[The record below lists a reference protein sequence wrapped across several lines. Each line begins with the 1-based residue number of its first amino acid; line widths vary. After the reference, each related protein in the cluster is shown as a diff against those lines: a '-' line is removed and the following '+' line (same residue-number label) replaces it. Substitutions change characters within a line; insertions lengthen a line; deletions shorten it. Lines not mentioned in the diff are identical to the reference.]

1 MGLRKTHE
9 RGQTQPGSACLAA
22 ACRQSGLEAGR
33 KQVFSGSDGGLGRGI
48 WTGLWWVMPFTDAF
62 TGFSTS
68 SALTL
73 WNHFG
78 LLSEHSKPLP
88 AWCALP
94 LLLYSTQQLH
104 PFTIHNS
111 CGHSPF
117 SMRTSSWVACAR
129 SCHPCSCGRCFIQS
143 WQHGISGCQESQV
156 GWRQKEDHLPIGQVQ
171 WKWFFSSIS
180 SLLLRLLSDFSP
192 YYEPPSQVSRS
203 CIHDFVEAPVMLHYN
218 HRRDNNVDVFELT
231 AHNCLSRTH
240 QTTVYTSSHNLTNH
254 TQHQA
259 AHGWLNKHSPWTA

>member
-1 MGLRKTHE
+1 MTKNSNQGGGVEKLLTFMVALSRLEAIFEAWKSNFRGLSWTFGPKYENSGSRLAKEWHVEIAPPCEAHRATSKDVRATVHSSESNMGLRKMHE
-9 RGQTQPGSACLAA
+9 RGQTQSACLAA
-22 ACRQSGLEAGR
+22 ACRQSRSGLEAGR

-73 WNHFG
+73 WNHVG

-104 PFTIHNS
+104 LFTSHNS
-111 CGHSPF
+111 CGHSPAF

-129 SCHPCSCGRCFIQS
+129 SCQPCSCGRCFIQS
-143 WQHGISGCQESQV
+143 WQHGRSGCQEI
-156 GWRQKEDHLPIGQVQ
+156 K
-171 WKWFFSSIS
+171 SSRVETERGS
-180 SLLLRLLSDFSP
+180 SAHWAGAVKMVLLIL
-192 YYEPPSQVSRS
+192 
-203 CIHDFVEAPVMLHYN
+203 
-218 HRRDNNVDVFELT
+218 
-231 AHNCLSRTH
+231 
-240 QTTVYTSSHNLTNH
+240 
-254 TQHQA
+254 
-259 AHGWLNKHSPWTA
+259 